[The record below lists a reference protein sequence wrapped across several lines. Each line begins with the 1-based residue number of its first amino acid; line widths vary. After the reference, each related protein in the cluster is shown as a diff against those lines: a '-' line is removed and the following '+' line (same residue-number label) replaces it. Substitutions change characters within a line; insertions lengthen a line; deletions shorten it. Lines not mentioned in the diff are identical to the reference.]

1 MVWECCYLIESKYE
15 IGKAT
20 ASQGVL
26 TTKRK
31 SPLVRLLHSWQL
43 YVLLLPALLYLAIF
57 HYGPMYGLQIAFRDY
72 IPNLGITGSPWVGM
86 KHFRTF
92 FNSPQCYITIKNTL
106 AISLFYLVVSFPM
119 PIILALLL
127 NDCPVVWYKKTVQN
141 LTYIP
146 HFISV
151 VVLVGMVINFTSPTS
166 GVINKLIELLG
177 GEKINFMS
185 NPGWFR
191 PLYVL
196 SGVWQSTGWGSIIYL
211 AALASIDPELYE
223 SAKIDG
229 ASRLRCVWHISIPGI
244 LPTANILLILN
255 CGRIMNV
262 GFEKVFLMQNALN
275 LSTSEVISTYVYKV
289 GLLGA
294 QYSYTSA
301 IGLFNSLVNCLLL
314 LMANGISRR
323 IGETSLF

>member
-1 MVWECCYLIESKYE
+1 MYCRGYGNQPMGIHNIPCRISK
-15 IGKAT
+15 
-20 ASQGVL
+20 
-26 TTKRK
+26 
-31 SPLVRLLHSWQL
+31 
-43 YVLLLPALLYLAIF
+43 
-57 HYGPMYGLQIAFRDY
+57 
-72 IPNLGITGSPWVGM
+72 
-86 KHFRTF
+86 
-92 FNSPQCYITIKNTL
+92 
-106 AISLFYLVVSFPM
+106 
-119 PIILALLL
+119 
-127 NDCPVVWYKKTVQN
+127 
-141 LTYIP
+141 
-146 HFISV
+146 
-151 VVLVGMVINFTSPTS
+151 
-166 GVINKLIELLG
+166 
-177 GEKINFMS
+177 
-185 NPGWFR
+185 
-191 PLYVL
+191 
-196 SGVWQSTGWGSIIYL
+196 
-211 AALASIDPELYE
+211 IDPELYE

-229 ASRLRCVWHISIPGI
+229 QAVCAAYGIYIPGI

>member
-1 MVWECCYLIESKYE
+1 MIETKYE
-15 IGKAT
+15 IGKVT

-31 SPLVRLLHSWQL
+31 SPWARLLHSWQL

-151 VVLVGMVINFTSPTS
+151 VVLVGRVINFTSPTS

-185 NPGWFR
+185 KPVGSGRCMYCREYGNRPG
-191 PLYVL
+191 
-196 SGVWQSTGWGSIIYL
+196 GIIIYL
-211 AALASIDPELYE
+211 AALSSIDPELYE
-223 SAKIDG
+223 SAKIYG
-229 ASRLRCVWHISIPGI
+229 ASRLGCVWHISIPGI

-275 LSTSEVISTYVYKV
+275 LSASEVISTYVYKV
-289 GLLGA
+289 GLLSA

-301 IGLFNSLVNCLLL
+301 IGLFNSLINCLLL